1 MSNYWTKL
9 TGAKIATLQEEV
21 TSIVNLPVSS
31 GVTVT
36 TALIS
41 GALPAGM
48 RLKSNQ
54 IVGTPNPVPRSTT
67 STFVIRATG
76 SNNTIEDRTFKITIE
91 GADDPEWVTPEGNLP
106 VGGEN
111 KRYFVLDNEII
122 HFQLQ
127 ATDLDLPAGQQLEYY
142 IDKNDGEL
150 PSGITLSSS
159 GLLSGVVDPLLVL
172 DADAA
177 KGAYDTNRYDGYA
190 FDFTSVS
197 SYFFNG
203 EFFENAVFK
212 PPKKL
217 NRFYQFRVSV
227 NDGDTVVKR
236 QFTIYVVGDDFLR
249 ADNVL
254 IQVGTG
260 VFTTDSTFLRTPVW
274 LTNSNIGF
282 RRADNYITIFLDTL
296 KNNLQQGVIRYVL
309 QSTNDDASASTLPPG
324 LTLDAST
331 GEVAGRIPYQPSVT
345 KEYKFT
351 VRAELIDAG
360 EVQNFKDKTFT
371 VKILGK
377 VDSTITWKTASVLG
391 SLDANFPSVFRV
403 EATSTVVD
411 APLLYRKTAGRL
423 PPGLTLQ
430 FDGEITGNVRQFG
443 VTTPTIENGLTIFDN
458 GIFLLDGND
467 TTVDREYKF
476 TVEAKDR
483 FGYSAVTKEFKISVI
498 DENDLLYSNLYMK
511 PFMDETTRASY
522 RSLISNPNIFPA
534 GSLYRP
540 NDAEFGLQKEVKI
553 LAYAGLET
561 KSLNTFFAN
570 SQKWHK
576 KKRYKVGSIK
586 SALARTPGTTD
597 TVYEVIY
604 AEVKDP
610 AEPTSNKKTKK
621 SFNIQGTDVL
631 TVDQVGIYD
640 INNRDIEHD
649 GIPLLKTGEQVYN
662 KDPLITS
669 SRFRPFD
676 RFLDVYGIKL
686 VGTPAIGGAK
696 ANTNEFIKKVAKTVT
711 WLLDSTYGG
720 STDTTKQMA
729 VIENMKKNK
738 TAQKIGWQG
747 TSSYNPSI
755 VADNAGTF
763 YEGLTKFNYNY
774 QTVDYIWEQPNDST
788 NGDQQVLEVLEHLIH
803 TITVYGLSEN
813 SALNQTNQT
822 SDLYNAMVEAIN
834 ANMFDISSYSGTFPG
849 TDAEFRALLMREYL
863 YLLVLG
869 NWNYIT
875 EFVASG
881 SLAPEWHDN
890 MRTPEGILANNPL
903 GSALYTNH
911 ILPVLTKP
919 SKTVLRSIYQDGAL
933 GVSNYM
939 PQYLTTSA
947 DQSNN
952 HYFFHTTDTTVNI
965 GDQVIDQDG
974 SSVLTAVSETE
985 SQNFN
990 QGKKRNIPL
999 VDSDAIKVSGGNEVR
1014 YISNISN
1021 MQDSLR
1027 AIGATAYGFLPL
1039 WMRTPQAAGEQE
1051 SGFTLA
1057 IPLCYCKPGT
1067 SATILTNI
1075 NNSGFDFK
1083 KLDIEVDRYI
1093 VDSTTGNSN
1102 EQYILFANYEYNA

>member
-9 TGAKIATLQEEV
+9 TGAKIATLQEEI
-21 TSIVNLPVSS
+21 TSIVNLPISS
-31 GVTVT
+31 GVSVT

-41 GALPAGM
+41 GELPAGM
-48 RLKSNQ
+48 RLKNNQ
-54 IVGTPNPVPRSTT
+54 IVGTPNPVPRITT

-76 SNNTIEDRTFKITIE
+76 SNNNIEDRTFKITIE
-91 GADDPEWVTPEGNLP
+91 GADDPEWVTPAGNLP

-111 KRYFVLDNEII
+111 RRYFVLDNEII

-150 PSGITLSSS
+150 PGGITLSST

-172 DADAA
+172 DADAN

-190 FDFTSVS
+190 FDFTSIS

-203 EFFENAVFK
+203 EFFENAVFEA
-212 PPKKL
+212 PKKL
-217 NRFYQFRVSV
+217 NRYYQFRVSA

-260 VFTTDSTFLRTPVW
+260 VFTTDSTYLRTPVW
-274 LTNSNIGF
+274 LTNRNIGF

-296 KNNLQQGVIRYVL
+296 KNNLQQGVMRYVL

-345 KEYKFT
+345 VEYKFT
-351 VRAELIDAG
+351 VRAELID
-360 EVQNFKDKTFT
+360 ERKVQSYKDKTFT

-377 VDSTITWKTASVLG
+377 VDSTITWKTATNLG
-391 SLDANFPSVFRV
+391 SLNANFASVFRV

-411 APLLYRKTAGRL
+411 APLLYRKTGGRL

-443 VTTPTIENGLTIFDN
+443 TTTPTTLSGLTIFDN
-458 GIFLLDGND
+458 GILLLDGND

-483 FGYSAVTKEFKISVI
+483 FGYSAVTKEFKINVI

-561 KSLNTFFAN
+561 KSLDTFFAS

-576 KKRYKVGSIK
+576 KKRYKVGNIK
-586 SALARTPGTTD
+586 TALAKTPGTTE

-610 AEPTSNKKTKK
+610 AESTTSKRTRKT
-621 SFNIQGTDVL
+621 FNIKGTDVV
-631 TVDQVGIYD
+631 TVDQASVFD
-640 INNRDIEHD
+640 INNRDVEHD
-649 GIPLLKTGEQVYN
+649 GIPLLKTGEQIFN
-662 KDPLITS
+662 RDPLISS

-696 ANTNEFIKKVAKTVT
+696 ANTNEFIKKVASIVT
-711 WLLDSTYGG
+711 LLLDPEYGG
-720 STDTTKQMA
+720 TQTSSDVNKQMQ
-729 VIENMKKNK
+729 VINYMKEFK

-747 TSSYNPSI
+747 TSSYNPVSYTHLTLPTKRI
-755 VADNAGTF
+755 V
-763 YEGLTKFNYNY
+763 
-774 QTVDYIWEQPNDST
+774 
-788 NGDQQVLEVLEHLIH
+788 
-803 TITVYGLSEN
+803 
-813 SALNQTNQT
+813 
-822 SDLYNAMVEAIN
+822 
-834 ANMFDISSYSGTFPG
+834 
-849 TDAEFRALLMREYL
+849 
-863 YLLVLG
+863 
-869 NWNYIT
+869 
-875 EFVASG
+875 
-881 SLAPEWHDN
+881 
-890 MRTPEGILANNPL
+890 
-903 GSALYTNH
+903 
-911 ILPVLTKP
+911 
-919 SKTVLRSIYQDGAL
+919 
-933 GVSNYM
+933 
-939 PQYLTTSA
+939 
-947 DQSNN
+947 
-952 HYFFHTTDTTVNI
+952 
-965 GDQVIDQDG
+965 
-974 SSVLTAVSETE
+974 
-985 SQNFN
+985 
-990 QGKKRNIPL
+990 
-999 VDSDAIKVSGGNEVR
+999 
-1014 YISNISN
+1014 
-1021 MQDSLR
+1021 
-1027 AIGATAYGFLPL
+1027 
-1039 WMRTPQAAGEQE
+1039 
-1051 SGFTLA
+1051 
-1057 IPLCYCKPGT
+1057 
-1067 SATILTNI
+1067 
-1075 NNSGFDFK
+1075 
-1083 KLDIEVDRYI
+1083 
-1093 VDSTTGNSN
+1093 
-1102 EQYILFANYEYNA
+1102 